1 MIFLSDGECSISDR
15 DIQNLCQS
23 AVRLGY
29 VTSFLRNSASTS
41 LTLLLEETHY
51 LSIPSPLAQ
60 MLPPLPSVEWPI
72 RRSKSR
78 IRLLTIL
85 ERRRQLFPL
94 FLLLSTQ

>member
-1 MIFLSDGECSISDR
+1 MIFLSDGECPISDG
-15 DIQNLCQS
+15 DVQNLCLS
-23 AVRLGY
+23 AVRLGC

-41 LTLLLEETHY
+41 LTLFEETHY

-60 MLPPLPSVEWPI
+60 MLPPLPSVEWLI

-78 IRLLTIL
+78 TRLLTIL